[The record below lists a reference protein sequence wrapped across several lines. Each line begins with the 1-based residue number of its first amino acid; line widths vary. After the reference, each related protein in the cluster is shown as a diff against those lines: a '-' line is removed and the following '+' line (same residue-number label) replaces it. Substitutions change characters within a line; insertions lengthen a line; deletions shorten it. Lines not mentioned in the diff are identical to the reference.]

1 MSSHLTGAADVTQ
14 CGPAGLARC
23 GVPWDDSC
31 GREILTFSSDLLQP
45 NRL

>member
-14 CGPAGLARC
+14 FGPAGLARC

-31 GREILTFSSDLLQP
+31 GTEILTFSSVLLQP
-45 NRL
+45 NQ